1 MPLLID
7 VRPALN
13 EDCRDLWTWRND
25 AQTRSMSIST
35 EEVSWSAHEAWF
47 HDVQADPA
55 RTILIGLLG
64 GEKIGMC
71 RFDEHAGPPARMEV
85 SINLNPGFRGR
96 RLAVPLLHSAISTFR
111 LKRAGEIVAQ
121 VRDEN
126 VASIRTFE
134 RAGFW
139 LAWRLEGL
147 RFYRYADPT
156 PLPVGKKL
164 ASYEIAQ

>member
-1 MPLLID
+1 MPLVID
-7 VRPALN
+7 VRPALD
-13 EDCRDLWTWRND
+13 EDCRDLWLWRND

-47 HDVQADPA
+47 RDVQADRA
-55 RTILIGLLG
+55 RAILIGHIG
-64 GEKIGMC
+64 EEKIGMC
-71 RFDEHAGPPARMEV
+71 RFDEHASPHARVEV
-85 SINLNPGFRGR
+85 SINLNPAFRGR

-111 LKRAGEIVAQ
+111 SRRAGEIVAQ

-147 RFYRYADPT
+147 RLYRYADST
-156 PLPVGKKL
+156 PLPVGKNFP
-164 ASYEIAQ
+164 SYEISQ